1 MKYDWVADFVPEYN
15 PTTLIRVPVA
25 KVVVEGFALETFI
38 SVVIY

>member
-15 PTTLIRVPVA
+15 SATLVSVPVP

-38 SVVIY
+38 SVVTY